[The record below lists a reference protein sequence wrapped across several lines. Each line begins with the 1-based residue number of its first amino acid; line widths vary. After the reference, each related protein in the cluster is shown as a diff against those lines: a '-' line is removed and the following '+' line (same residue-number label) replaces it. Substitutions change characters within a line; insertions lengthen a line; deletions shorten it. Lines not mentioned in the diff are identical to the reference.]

1 MTSDIKGT
9 VLIASRRCSALSQK
23 AKALITV
30 PETWGPAATFF
41 PWLSAQRLAQQVQP
55 EANWAPAVP
64 AGFPW
69 FYLSAQKCPVPL
81 WTLIKAAQAELSAWL
96 SSSSTIPSAHAELL
110 SLLCRGHSCITDL
123 LRKFLWDKGT
133 KHGLCITPRSITKPV
148 TSITSEDW
156 KKMQTSCSYKSYNL
170 LPLHIFFKGK

>member
-1 MTSDIKGT
+1 MTSDSKGT
-9 VLIASRRCSALSQK
+9 VLISSRRCSALSQK

-69 FYLSAQKCPVPL
+69 FYLRAQRCPVPL

-96 SSSSTIPSAHAELL
+96 SSSSTISSAHTELL

-123 LRKFLWDKGT
+123 LRNFLWDKGT
-133 KHGLCITPRSITKPV
+133 KHGLCITPRPITK
-148 TSITSEDW
+148 TSYLNYIW
-156 KKMQTSCSYKSYNL
+156 GLKKNANFL
-170 LPLHIFFKGK
+170 